1 MFENV
6 IAQAAAERLS
16 KDMEVGIL
24 APSML
29 FFGPPASGK
38 GTTALELGRV
48 LSCEGKGAWNCPCHS
63 CARHRFLLHPDLL
76 LMGPRAFAGEIAA
89 SAAVLSREPRQ
100 GRLLLLRSVR
110 KLLGRFSPVLWEGD
124 KDLAKLNPLIQ
135 TLEED
140 LEELNGMDA
149 PEEAPP
155 DSVDGTKALREKLG
169 ASIIKKALKLEAEG
183 IAEHIPVAQIRR
195 ASFWGR
201 LAPAGRRKLLV
212 IENADRMREEAL
224 NSLLKILE
232 EPPERLS
239 IILST
244 PRREG
249 ILPTLLSRLRP
260 YRFIKRDAAAEG
272 ELIRRVYRNAGIDTG
287 AGTETGAGAGG
298 AAGLEAYLD
307 SFLPINRETLGPL
320 AAFFVSSVALA
331 ALDSFRRGG
340 STVLPE
346 ELVALGKHSAPIA
359 GSAGLGRPVGDT
371 KAIVDK
377 VLAGAQD
384 FQVPSLFSYFLA
396 AVLDMVSQS
405 LSSVAMGPRRIAY
418 AGFWKTHAA
427 TAAAAV
433 GTWNQNPSLALD
445 RMISGLKG
453 AMAGC

>member
-6 IAQAAAERLS
+6 IAQAAADRLRE
-16 KDMEVGIL
+16 DIEAGIL

-38 GTTALELGRV
+38 GTAALELGRV
-48 LSCEGKGAWNCPCHS
+48 LSCEGKGDWNCPCHS
-63 CARHRFLLHPDLL
+63 CARHRFLLHPDML

-89 SAAVLSREPRQ
+89 ASAVLSREPRQ

-124 KDLAKLNPLIQ
+124 KDLAKLNPLLQ
-135 TLEED
+135 ALEED

-149 PEEAPP
+149 PEEAPS
-155 DSVDGTKALREKLG
+155 DSAGGRAQREKLG

-201 LAPAGRRKLLV
+201 LAPAGRRKLLI

-232 EPPERLS
+232 EPPDRLS

-260 YRFIKRDAAAEG
+260 YRFVKRDAAAEG
-272 ELIRRVYRNAGIDTG
+272 ELIRRVYRDA
-287 AGTETGAGAGG
+287 AGAGANAGTGTLG

-331 ALDSFRRGG
+331 ALDSFRRRGL
-340 STVLPE
+340 TVLPE

-384 FQVPSLFSYFLA
+384 FQVPTLFSYFLA

-405 LSSVAMGPRRIAY
+405 LSNVAMGPRRIAY
-418 AGFWKTHAA
+418 AGFWKSHAA